1 MRQVPVATLFA
12 IGVTACSSM
21 QPSNVEPVSEAARP
35 AYQQM
40 FTSDAGERC
49 QGARAIAGLRPVE
62 ESTIARLV
70 RLLTDDALFEEI
82 DGNGHVWSFT
92 PAECAEH
99 ALIEIGE
106 PAVARVI
113 PLARH
118 SDAIVRMRAVT
129 VLGRS
134 HDPRAVEPM
143 LRAFRDRDVEVRRAA
158 VLWAGNTD
166 SRFFDA
172 YVRAL
177 EDRDSEVR
185 RRAGRAIGAFQD
197 ARTIDVLLRN
207 LASGDADVQTYA
219 AMSLGQRKDPRI
231 TPALVTAL
239 RDPNWMVQS
248 YAALSLGD
256 LKDPAAVEPLLTLV
270 GETPENTV
278 RFAFIEA
285 LGKIG
290 DARAYETLISCLQGE
305 NFVTRK
311 QAADALLHLGDP
323 RAADSI
329 RPLLNDPQPVVRDS
343 AQRALAG
350 LEARK
355 AP

>member
-1 MRQVPVATLFA
+1 MRQVLVATSFA

-21 QPSNVEPVSEAARP
+21 QPSNVEPVPEATRP
-35 AYQQM
+35 TYQQM
-40 FTSDAGERC
+40 FASDAGERC
-49 QGARAIAGLRPVE
+49 KGARAIAGLRVE
-62 ESTIARLV
+62 ESTIERLV
-70 RLLTDDALFEEI
+70 WLLTDDAVFEET

-92 PAECAEH
+92 PAECAED
-99 ALIEIGE
+99 ALIKIGE

-118 SDAIVRMRAVT
+118 SDATVRTRAVT

-134 HDPRAVEPM
+134 HDPLAVEPM
-143 LRAFRDRDVEVRRAA
+143 LRAFRDRDAGVRRAA
-158 VLWAGNTD
+158 VLWAGNSD

-185 RRAGRAIGAFQD
+185 LRAGRAIGAFQD
-197 ARTIDVLLRN
+197 ARAIDVLLRN
-207 LASGDADVQTYA
+207 LASGDPEMQTHA
-219 AMSLGQRKDPRI
+219 AISLGKRKDPRV
-231 TPALVTAL
+231 TPALLAAL
-239 RDPNWMVQS
+239 RDPNWMVQA

-256 LKDPAAVEPLLTLV
+256 LQDPAAVEPLLALV
-270 GETPENTV
+270 RETAENSA

-305 NFVTRK
+305 NFITRK
-311 QAADALLHLGDP
+311 QAADALLRLGDP

-329 RPLLNDPQPVVRDS
+329 RPLLTDPQPVVRDS
-343 AQRALAG
+343 AQQALAA

-355 AP
+355 P